1 MVLNS
6 LQITVA
12 ETTLPCGKTKV
23 TEDLIIT
30 FRANYISPYFT
41 YKKDDGGGKY
51 DKVVVIMFLIR
62 TDGVLH

>member
-23 TEDLIIT
+23 TEGLIIT
-30 FRANYISPYFT
+30 FRANYLSPYFT
-41 YKKDDGGGKY
+41 CKKDDGSTLY
-51 DKVVVIMFLIR
+51 DKNFVIMFLIR
-62 TDGVLH
+62 TDAALH